1 MLPHW
6 PTTQSQSVSFDDPDV
21 RLCSA
26 RRLRRSTSSSAHA
39 PDAPVGLLV
48 VIFKVEVVAVDVE
61 ETNWVVGGAEE
72 DVVGG
77 AGADCVGIPG

>member
-6 PTTQSQSVSFDDPDV
+6 PTTQSQSVSFDDPEV

-26 RRLRRSTSSSAHA
+26 RLLRRSTSSSVQA

-48 VIFKVEVVAVDVE
+48 AMVNVEVAGVDVE
-61 ETNWVVGGAEE
+61 ATNWLVGGAAE
-72 DVVGG
+72 GG
-77 AGADCVGIPG
+77 AGGAEVDWGGIVE